1 MHPAIPFKHLPNFCR
16 VVSRV
21 RTGARGGVT
30 LSRNNKCM
38 HTIAPT
44 PGLVGFWARFQLAT
58 YPIGTISFLRRSSQN
73 LVKCMRSRDLVER
86 IAQFRTKLCDLRSH
100 DFEQNCVN
108 LNPMNLARNYAIW
121 IRAIL
126 CAIVLSEAAQFCT
139 KLCELKSHKSKRR
152 IWQINLTLGK
162 TH

>member
-1 MHPAIPFKHLPNFCR
+1 MQRLHSSICQIYVELFRASELVPGAALPFPGIISACTLLLLPQAWLASGR
-16 VVSRV
+16 DSS
-21 RTGARGGVT
+21 
-30 LSRNNKCM
+30 LP
-38 HTIAPT
+38 PT
-44 PGLVGFWARFQLAT
+44 QLA
-58 YPIGTISFLRRSSQN
+58 PFRSWEN
-73 LVKCMRSRDLVER
+73 PHKILVKCMRSWDLVER
-86 IAQFRTKLCDLRSH
+86 IAQFCTKLCDLKSH

-126 CAIVLSEAAQFCT
+126 CAIVLNETTQFCT

-152 IWQINLTLGK
+152 IWRISLTLGK